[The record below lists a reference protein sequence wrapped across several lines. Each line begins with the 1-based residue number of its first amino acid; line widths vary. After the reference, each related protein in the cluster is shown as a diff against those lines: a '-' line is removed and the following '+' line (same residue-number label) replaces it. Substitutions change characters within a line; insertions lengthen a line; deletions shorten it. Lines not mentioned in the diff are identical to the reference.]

1 MPAMNY
7 FLTIYEDLGKLT
19 FYLLLQVG
27 LLVSKYEDLG
37 QLRAD
42 NSTGLDVLT
51 KLINYIAV
59 PGSDRRKKNLRKM

>member
-37 QLRAD
+37 QLRDRTLEQLLIID
-42 NSTGLDVLT
+42 N
-51 KLINYIAV
+51 YC
-59 PGSDRRKKNLRKM
+59 